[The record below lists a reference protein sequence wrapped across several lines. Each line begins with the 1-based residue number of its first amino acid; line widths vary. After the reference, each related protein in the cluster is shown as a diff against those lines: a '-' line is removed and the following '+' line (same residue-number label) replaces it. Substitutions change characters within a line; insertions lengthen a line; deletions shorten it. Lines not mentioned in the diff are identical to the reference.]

1 MDEKGHGISSKK
13 KLVAWICL
21 GHPFGDPGIPK
32 KLPGSR
38 NFCRRILSDETS
50 CHMTK
55 KQKNRTWRNG
65 YMYISFLYFI
75 RAINN
80 ITMQRSHAPYELYF
94 YKVSCNCQ
102 ISGSTLPRP
111 SCDLTLFDPNGADA
125 PRLDDLTTFLR
136 GLWQLPF
143 FSALLHT
150 AVQLCG
156 VRKGILCW
164 ESTRLLTWW
173 IVTEKHLGSQLFKML
188 KPKLS
193 ISPSLIPK
201 NKPKNILP
209 KNKQNDMQSVEV
221 SLKTILKI
229 MCQKNIIP
237 CVITLGAGAKTS
249 WHLGIS
255 SPRFLRAIIT
265 EESTFITLTTV
276 VFVQWVPQGPSL
288 PVPGRSLTLGCYLL
302 NIASEGQ

>member
-1 MDEKGHGISSKK
+1 MG
-13 KLVAWICL
+13 
-21 GHPFGDPGIPK
+21 
-32 KLPGSR
+32 
-38 NFCRRILSDETS
+38 
-50 CHMTK
+50 
-55 KQKNRTWRNG
+55 
-65 YMYISFLYFI
+65 MYISFLYSI

-150 AVQLCG
+150 AFQLCG

-193 ISPSLIPK
+193 ICPGLIPK

-229 MCQKNIIP
+229 MCQQKYYTLCHYTRGNKQNIVTSRDFFPPVFFHQIP
-237 CVITLGAGAKTS
+237 KCDHYWI
-249 WHLGIS
+249 HLHHLNNRGVRAVSATGPIS
-255 SPRFLRAIIT
+255 SCR
-265 EESTFITLTTV
+265 E
-276 VFVQWVPQGPSL
+276 
-288 PVPGRSLTLGCYLL
+288 GRWCWEQVKVNRDPYYK
-302 NIASEGQ
+302 I